1 VAFQSEMIKPN
12 PFSPKSGQEPK
23 VFIDRDKEIDLFLKK
38 IDEAKTGKT
47 NHYIINGGWGS
58 GKSCLLMYF
67 RLLAQ
72 NNKSTACYFQAR
84 EISESASDMEIIMH
98 VVESIIRNMPF
109 ELFKKNSSFA
119 KYVNGIGLQ
128 ILGFGFNISFGFDK
142 NRVIDPQIFFMDSLI
157 NIWKDVGKKTS
168 ALIVLIDDVHNI
180 KAKRFFTTLK
190 NTLSDTKIID
200 STRVLFVLSSTIEEW
215 KPFMKTNHP
224 IGRFFIP
231 RVELRNLDKTS
242 TVSLVKKIIKD
253 TGVVFTDNIISKI
266 YSYTNGHLFQIHSL
280 GMALYNNEINGK
292 VGDREWSRGFEEAL
306 SYLGGIIYEGQIQ
319 TMSDNEVKVYRS
331 MNAFRRNNI
340 GSIRKKIRIK
350 GLNEY
355 LRRLV
360 EKRFLTVPKRGEY
373 VILDK
378 MLWEYL
384 QRK

>member
-1 VAFQSEMIKPN
+1 MRGSKALIVRARRELYEAQQSI
-12 PFSPKSGQEPK
+12 
-23 VFIDRDKEIDLFLKK
+23 
-38 IDEAKTGKT
+38 
-47 NHYIINGGWGS
+47 
-58 GKSCLLMYF
+58 
-67 RLLAQ
+67 
-72 NNKSTACYFQAR
+72 
-84 EISESASDMEIIMH
+84 
-98 VVESIIRNMPF
+98 
-109 ELFKKNSSFA
+109 
-119 KYVNGIGLQ
+119 
-128 ILGFGFNISFGFDK
+128 
-142 NRVIDPQIFFMDSLI
+142 
-157 NIWKDVGKKTS
+157 S

-231 RVELRNLDKTS
+231 RMELQNLDKKNTF
-242 TVSLVKKIIKD
+242 LLIKKILKN

-266 YSYTNGHLFQIHSL
+266 YSYTKGHLFQIHSL

-292 VGDREWSRGFEEAL
+292 VGDREWSRGFEETL

-319 TMSDNEVKVYRS
+319 TMSGNEVKVYRS